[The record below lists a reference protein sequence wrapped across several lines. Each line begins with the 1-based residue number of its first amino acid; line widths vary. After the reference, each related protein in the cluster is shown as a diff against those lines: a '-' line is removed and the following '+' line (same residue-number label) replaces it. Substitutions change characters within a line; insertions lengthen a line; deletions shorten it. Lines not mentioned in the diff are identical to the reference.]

1 MMENERRVQGVEV
14 DGCRQ
19 QKWKAVWHQ
28 IIHYPFVRERV
39 SISSNF
45 IQTEDVKHTQNFDT
59 APGSTDKPLGL
70 EIRSSD
76 SGNTAQNR

>member
-1 MMENERRVQGVEV
+1 MASNNN
-14 DGCRQ
+14 
-19 QKWKAVWHQ
+19 
-28 IIHYPFVRERV
+28 PLVRERV
-39 SISSNF
+39 NYLSPSNF

-70 EIRSSD
+70 KIRSSD